1 MKRVHDLFLPIS
13 RKSQSAPKP
22 LVIRSLYT
30 DYLMRVLCKYFLFV
44 IECVS
49 LFLPH
54 RLQPSLYNL
63 FNSILV
69 MKEKR
74 PTEIK

>member
-1 MKRVHDLFLPIS
+1 MKRVHDLFLPVS
-13 RKSQSAPKP
+13 RKNQSAPKH

-30 DYLMRVLCKYFLFV
+30 DYLMKVLCKYFLFV

-49 LFLPH
+49 IFLPH
-54 RLQPSLYNL
+54 SLQPSLYNL